1 MEKLSIEG
9 TMKTPTVLLDPVQGL
24 LEIKGR
30 SNPENS
36 LDFYTPLMEW
46 IDEYVKAPAEKS
58 TINIQL
64 EHFNTSSSK
73 LILDMFKRLEALL
86 ESNQEV
92 MVNWYYETD
101 DEEVQEAGET
111 YESMC
116 ELPFVMIPY

>member
-1 MEKLSIEG
+1 
-9 TMKTPTVLLDPVQGL
+9 MKTPTVLLDPVKGL

-36 LDFYTPLMEW
+36 LEFYTPVIEW

-58 TINIQL
+58 SINIQL

-73 LILDMFKRLEALL
+73 VILDMFKRLEVLL
-86 ESNQEV
+86 ETHHEAI
-92 MVNWYYETD
+92 VNWYYETD
-101 DEEVQEAGET
+101 DEEVLEAGET

-116 ELPFVMIPY
+116 ELPFLMIPY